1 MSEVK
6 KNLRL
11 LVEIVGICLL
21 IFVGV
26 VYAKQSD
33 GKQTI
38 QEAVMLMYQFDSYG
52 QVYSEHMSELKKIT
66 TDEVYTKVTVTNV
79 DRALSSYLKFKGHP
93 SKVNVIKVT
102 DTYLIYNLVT
112 ESITENRKFVIY
124 YGTNFRGQIDSIQE
138 AELRDFY

>member
-38 QEAVMLMYQFDSYG
+38 QEAVM
-52 QVYSEHMSELKKIT
+52 
-66 TDEVYTKVTVTNV
+66 
-79 DRALSSYLKFKGHP
+79 
-93 SKVNVIKVT
+93 
-102 DTYLIYNLVT
+102 
-112 ESITENRKFVIY
+112 
-124 YGTNFRGQIDSIQE
+124 
-138 AELRDFY
+138 